1 MTVLFLTLGFQESFQ
16 LRSIFRHGKES
27 LSEVVLISPVESN
40 ERVLAPMATIKN
52 FCESINLKFSSKQVE
67 VENIFRLIGQVSEI
81 FYNHIDQDMIVNIS
95 GGMKILHLGII
106 LSLINLKLNPLI
118 ELDFENQSG
127 GVGER
132 LRDLLFYDLKKET
145 RDTLIA
151 VNKSINPGASITNF
165 IHDSK
170 ATIWRRLKRL
180 EEQGYIK
187 RNGKGTI
194 IITKKGKLVLD
205 ILNLKF

>member
-16 LRSIFRHGKES
+16 LRSIFRHGKDS

-151 VNKSINPGASITNF
+151 VNKSISPGASITNF

-187 RNGKGTI
+187 RNGKGKI
-194 IITKKGKLVLD
+194 IVTEKGKLVLD

>member
-16 LRSIFRHGKES
+16 LRSIFRHGKDS

-67 VENIFRLIGQVSEI
+67 VENIFRLIGQVSEM
-81 FYNHIDQDMIVNIS
+81 FYNHLDQDMIVNIS

-132 LRDLLFYDLKKET
+132 LRDLLFYDLEKET

-151 VNKSINPGASITNF
+151 VNKSINLGASITNF

-187 RNGKGTI
+187 RNVKGTI